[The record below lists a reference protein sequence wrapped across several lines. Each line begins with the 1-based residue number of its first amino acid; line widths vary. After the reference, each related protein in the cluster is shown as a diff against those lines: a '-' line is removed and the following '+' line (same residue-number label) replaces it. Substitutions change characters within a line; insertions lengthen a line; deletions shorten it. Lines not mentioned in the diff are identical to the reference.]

1 MLSVLLMTAT
11 HRLQD
16 HGVSQRRMPRKG
28 DIEFYEAL
36 LPLQGIPDVP
46 RKSEHDDEKKG
57 GVLWL
62 VQLLAPVLWLFVPVI
77 LLLVAEFAFAQ
88 APGNRALV
96 QDPTGLLAGNAKAK
110 DAVGLLN
117 WILLVAGAVPATIF
131 TIYAGKKFNDQEY
144 GGAFGSAIGAIIAG
158 LGGYIAF
165 SFM

>member
-1 MLSVLLMTAT
+1 MTAT
-11 HRLQD
+11 NRLQD
-16 HGVSQRRMPRKG
+16 YGITTRRTPREG
-28 DIEFYEAL
+28 EIEFYEAL
-36 LPLQGIPDVP
+36 LPLQGLPDAPP
-46 RKSEHDDEKKG
+46 RAKRDDETKG
-57 GVLWL
+57 GLVWL
-62 VQLLAPVLWLFVPVI
+62 LKLVAPVLWLFLPAL
-77 LLLVAEFAFAQ
+77 LLLVAELAFAQ
-88 APGNRALV
+88 AGDRALV

>member
-11 HRLQD
+11 HRLED
-16 HGVSQRRMPRKG
+16 YGITSRRTPREG

-36 LPLQGIPDVP
+36 LPLQGLPDAP
-46 RKSEHDDEKKG
+46 AEPKRDDVQKG
-57 GVLWL
+57 GLVWL
-62 VQLLAPVLWLFVPVI
+62 VKLVASVLWLFVPVL

-88 APGNRALV
+88 QGGNRALV